1 METTRW
7 NGTGGGKAIFESIY
21 ITVQFSWGWLII
33 SGSLFSLKIQDDRIN
48 TYVRGIKEQHG
59 RIQLVMCI
67 LPTNKKERY
76 DSIKKVCVN
85 ECPIPSQMILG
96 KTISKRQMVMSVAT
110 KVAMQ
115 LNCKLGGDL
124 WAVEIPVSWQIT
136 MAILKVF
143 LPPPPSLIDWNLK
156 IKICEWYYWWYLSL
170 VASRFCV
177 NPFSNAV
184 SCLVWNVNCW

>member
-1 METTRW
+1 MKRDR
-7 NGTGGGKAIFESIY
+7 GGKAIFESIY

-136 MAILKVF
+136 MAIFPSNF
-143 LPPPPSLIDWNLK
+143 LTSFPPPPLQVLLTEIWKLK
-156 IKICEWYYWWYLSL
+156 FVNGTTGDTWVWWHPGF
-170 VASRFCV
+170 V
-177 NPFSNAV
+177 
-184 SCLVWNVNCW
+184 